1 MTLLED
7 TRGEARHDGLAEP
20 TDADAPAED
29 ARTIDLTTDGAAD
42 QRTDDDTGADVRPHE
57 RSVAT
62 PAVVVDPSGR
72 MPLRGMRIR
81 KVRLASVAKLAL
93 VFHALGFVVV
103 VGTLVAVWT
112 VARTFGLVTSIE
124 EMVVTSLGLETFRI
138 DAPALFDL
146 VLIGAAVL
154 AVLGWIITVLL
165 AAVYNAACAVLGG
178 LAVETGPLRRRRRVF
193 SWRHRGF
200 VTVQS

>member
-7 TRGEARHDGLAEP
+7 PRGDVRPDGPADPDARTE
-20 TDADAPAED
+20 DAP
-29 ARTIDLTTDGAAD
+29 TIDLTTDGAVD
-42 QRTDDDTGADVRPHE
+42 ERADVHPEADVPTRDRP
-57 RSVAT
+57 VAT
-62 PAVVVDPSGR
+62 PAVVIDPSGR
-72 MPLRGMRIR
+72 MPVRGMRIR

-93 VFHALGFVVV
+93 VFHALGFAVA
-103 VGTLVAVWT
+103 VGTLVAVWN
-112 VARTFGLVTSIE
+112 VARAFGLVTSLE
-124 EMVVTSLGLETFRI
+124 EMVITSLGLDAFEI
-138 DAPALFDL
+138 DAPALFEL
-146 VLIGAAVL
+146 VLVGAAVL

-200 VTVQS
+200 VTVRS